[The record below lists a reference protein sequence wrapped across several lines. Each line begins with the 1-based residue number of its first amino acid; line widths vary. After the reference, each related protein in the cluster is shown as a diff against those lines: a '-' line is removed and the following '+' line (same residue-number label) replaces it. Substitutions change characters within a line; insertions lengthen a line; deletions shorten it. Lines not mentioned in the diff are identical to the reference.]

1 MKDSRING
9 RYAKALFDLVN
20 EQQTLETAF
29 HDMELVKEIC
39 QSSKEF
45 ESMLSSPIIR
55 TDKKQAVVKEIMG
68 NHLSQISL
76 SFLLLILKKRR
87 EANLRGIAIEFIEMY
102 HEFKGI
108 KTAHLETA
116 MPLDI
121 ETKSEFKAILT
132 EQSKKIIELSEEV
145 NPNIIGGFI
154 VTIDDKQADNSIA
167 TKIQRLR
174 KEFDKNIY
182 EKGF

>member
-9 RYAKALFDLVN
+9 RYAKALFDLSI
-20 EQQTLETAF
+20 EKQILETVF

-45 ESMLSSPIIR
+45 ESMLSSPIIK
-55 TDKKQAVVKEIMG
+55 TDKKQSVVKEIMG
-68 NHLSQISL
+68 NHLHQVSL

-87 EANLRGIAIEFIEMY
+87 EINMKAIAIEFTEMY
-102 HEFKGI
+102 KEFKGI
-108 KTAHLETA
+108 KTAHLKTA
-116 MPLDI
+116 TELDK
-121 ETKSEFKAILT
+121 ETKLQFKELLT
-132 EQSKKIIELSEEV
+132 QQSNKNIELLEEV
-145 NPNIIGGFI
+145 KPNIIGGFVI
-154 VTIDDKQADNSIA
+154 TIDDKQTDNSIA

-174 KEFDKNIY
+174 KEFDRNIY

>member
-9 RYAKALFDLVN
+9 RYAKALFDLAL
-20 EQQTLETAF
+20 EQQILETAF

-68 NHLSQISL
+68 AHLNQISL

-102 HEFKGI
+102 KDFNGI

-116 MPLDI
+116 MVLDSA
-121 ETKSEFKAILT
+121 TKSEFKALLT
-132 EQSKKIIELSEEV
+132 KQSNKSIEISEEI

-154 VTIDDKQADNSIA
+154 ITIDDKQTDNSIS

>member
-9 RYAKALFDLVN
+9 RYAKALFDIAI
-20 EQQTLETAF
+20 EQQITDVAF
-29 HDMELVKEIC
+29 QDMQLVKNIC
-39 QSSKEF
+39 IASKEF
-45 ESMLSSPIIR
+45 ESLMSSPIIK

-68 NHLSQISL
+68 NQLNKVSL

-87 EANLRGIAIEFIEMY
+87 EANLRNIALEYIEMY
-102 HEFKGI
+102 NEYKGI
-108 KTAHLETA
+108 KTAYLKTA
-116 MPLDI
+116 
-121 ETKSEFKAILT
+121 
-132 EQSKKIIELSEEV
+132 IELDQPTKTEFINLLSSQSNKKVELLEDI
-145 NPNIIGGFI
+145 NPSIIGGFI
-154 VTIDDKQADNSIA
+154 VTIDDKQADNSIS